1 MERILKHFA
10 VTLLL
15 VAIAYPFELH
25 GQTAR
30 SSTLEELAVYNGPDR
45 VQLLVNGA
53 KKEGK
58 VVWYTAM
65 AGGSYKDLARAFEA
79 KYGIA
84 VEAYRGAS
92 RDLIAKMLDA
102 GKKIFS
108 GYR

>member
-1 MERILKHFA
+1 M
-10 VTLLL
+10 
-15 VAIAYPFELH
+15 AYPFELN

-30 SSTLEELAVYNGPDR
+30 SSTLEELAAYNGPDR
-45 VQLLVNGA
+45 EQQLVNGA

-79 KYGIA
+79 RYGIP

-92 RDLIAKMLDA
+92 RAA
-102 GKKIFS
+102 
-108 GYR
+108 